1 MAGLPV
7 YFYYQSKIKWKG
19 FRQNFSAGL
28 WMVVYLLCMMTIS
41 YLGSEKFGGLN
52 IIPFGL
58 EMVIITCL
66 SLMFYSWA
74 IKSGFQTEYLEQGQ
88 KVNEDLRSME
98 NNVSAQTDKKNAV

>member
-1 MAGLPV
+1 
-7 YFYYQSKIKWKG
+7 
-19 FRQNFSAGL
+19 
-28 WMVVYLLCMMTIS
+28 MVVYLLCMMTIS

-58 EMVIITCL
+58 DMVIITCL